1 MKREQETSP
10 SWPSCA
16 VWGIGFV
23 HKPIPPVISALQVE
37 AGGSNIEGLELEDSL
52 GLCEALSQQTNKQNK
67 TTNKQ
72 NYDYLKTRR
81 LVWSQ
86 LL

>member
-67 TTNKQ
+67 KPTLQNKKQSKTNKIK
-72 NYDYLKTRR
+72 NG
-81 LVWSQ
+81 
-86 LL
+86 